1 MAARAG
7 GSRSEEPA
15 RRPRAP
21 ARRGRRQ
28 PPAVPERQGPLRWAG
43 RGRGIVYS
51 GRLAGRPGLRLHLGF
66 DGWREPIRD
75 VAFELD
81 DGGRAVAELP
91 DPGGHLVVDCSVRT
105 DGEWDNNHG
114 ADYRLWIGWEP
125 IDCHLHAMA
134 AGSDRMGFAA
144 VETALTSAGIG
155 TGIISWRANEVV
167 DRLIA
172 GSPWLRQLVWVVPG
186 RTPVAEVRRRLEA
199 GHVGL
204 KLHPSLDRFP
214 ADDPR
219 LDPYL
224 RLAAEARVPVAVHS
238 APGNADPDRI
248 RRLAERFGSVPVLLY
263 HTYLGPPWG
272 RRRAARHAQQQ
283 PNLYLETSWCGSR
296 EVLRLV
302 DEAGP
307 DRVLFG
313 SDGAVDGPWH
323 FVRRPPNVEGRQ
335 TYNEVLLAI
344 ARELDP
350 AAARMV
356 LRDNTS
362 RLFGLVS
369 ARRGSG

>member
-1 MAARAG
+1 M
-7 GSRSEEPA
+7 
-15 RRPRAP
+15 
-21 ARRGRRQ
+21 
-28 PPAVPERQGPLRWAG
+28 
-43 RGRGIVYS
+43 
-51 GRLAGRPGLRLHLGF
+51 
-66 DGWREPIRD
+66 
-75 VAFELD
+75 
-81 DGGRAVAELP
+81 
-91 DPGGHLVVDCSVRT
+91 
-105 DGEWDNNHG
+105 
-114 ADYRLWIGWEP
+114 
-125 IDCHLHAMA
+125 
-134 AGSDRMGFAA
+134 
-144 VETALTSAGIG
+144 
-155 TGIISWRANEVV
+155 
-167 DRLIA
+167 
-172 GSPWLRQLVWVVPG
+172 
-186 RTPVAEVRRRLEA
+186 
-199 GHVGL
+199 
-204 KLHPSLDRFP
+204 
-214 ADDPR
+214 
-219 LDPYL
+219 
-224 RLAAEARVPVAVHS
+224 PVAVHS

>member
-15 RRPRAP
+15 RRPGAP
-21 ARRGRRQ
+21 APRGRRR
-28 PPAVPERQGPLRWAG
+28 PPAVPQRQGALRWAG
-43 RGRGIVYS
+43 RGRRIVYS

-75 VAFELD
+75 LAFELD
-81 DGGRAVAELP
+81 DDGRAVAELP
-91 DPGGHLVVDCSVRT
+91 DPDGHLVVDCSVRT
-105 DGEWDNNHG
+105 DGEWDNNQG

-125 IDCHLHAMA
+125 VDCHLHAMA

-144 VETALTSAGIG
+144 LETALTSAGIG

-214 ADDPR
+214 ADDRR

-369 ARRGSG
+369 ARRGCG